1 MSDVS
6 DIPSLAGAHWLA
18 DPALQAVMSA
28 IAARGGEARVA
39 GGAVRNALLGEEVTE
54 VDLAASLT
62 PEQVTE
68 ACMAQGM
75 SVHPTGIDHG
85 TVTVVAEHRPFE
97 VTTLRHDVETDGRR
111 ATVKFTD
118 DWEADAMRRD
128 FTMNA
133 LYCDANGRVYD
144 FTGGHKDIQARRV
157 VFVGEPEQRIAEDY
171 LRILRFFRFHARY
184 GEGAPDEAGLSACMR
199 LKAGLDGLSAERIRQ
214 EMFKL
219 MAAKGA
225 VPTLKLMAESGI
237 LAHLLPYAEEWRV
250 IGRLPPDP
258 LLRLAVLAR
267 EPLAMKE
274 RWRLSNHE
282 GRRLEA
288 ISALVAPTPGLRDM
302 EQKIVLYQIGPEA
315 WADLVRIAWARSDA
329 ARDDA
334 HWQNLLGLPQR
345 WEIPA
350 MPVSGG
356 DLLAEGMN
364 PGPQIGVTLKALED
378 WWVASGFAPG
388 KQDLLERL
396 KQGKNNG

>member
-6 DIPSLAGAHWLA
+6 DLPSLAEAPWLK
-18 DPALQAVMSA
+18 DPALQTVMAA
-28 IAARGGEARVA
+28 IAEMGGEARVA

-54 VDLAASLT
+54 VDIATSLT

-68 ACMAQGM
+68 TCVAKGM
-75 SVHPTGIDHG
+75 SVHPTGISHG
-85 TVTVVAEHRPFE
+85 TVTVVAGHHPFE

-133 LYCDANGRVYD
+133 LYCDAMGCIYD
-144 FTGGHKDIQARRV
+144 FTNGYPDILARRV
-157 VFVGEPEQRIAEDY
+157 IFVGDPEQRITEDY

-184 GEGAPDEAGLSACMR
+184 GDGAPDAVGLAACMR
-199 LKAGLDGLSAERIRQ
+199 FSAGMDALSPERIRQ

-225 VPTLKLMAESGI
+225 VPTLKLMAEQGI
-237 LAHLLPYAEEWRV
+237 LAHLLPYTEEWRV

-258 LLRLAVLAR
+258 LLRLAVLAL
-267 EPLAMKE
+267 EPMTMKQ

-282 GRRLEA
+282 GKRLEA
-288 ISALVAPTPGLRDM
+288 MSSLVAPTPGLREA

-315 WADLVRIAWARSDA
+315 WTDLVRIAWARSDTTM
-329 ARDDA
+329 DDSR
-334 HWQNLLGLPQR
+334 WQALLSLPQR
-345 WEIPA
+345 WHIPVL
-350 MPVSGG
+350 PVSGA
-356 DLLAEGMN
+356 DLLAAGMA
-364 PGPQIGVTLKALED
+364 PGPEIGATLKALED
-378 WWVASGFAPG
+378 WWVASGFTPG
-388 KQDLLERL
+388 KQDLLKRL
-396 KQGKNNG
+396 TQGKDNG